1 MLSGELP
8 SVSGAELEA
17 EAPMRLMGID
27 GGDLPI
33 DLVASGTD
41 WLQRDDETL
50 GVVESQ
56 MHVTLVDARA
66 VPVL

>member
-1 MLSGELP
+1 MGGLDVFSGELP
-8 SVSGAELEA
+8 SVSGADLEA

-41 WLQRDDETL
+41 WSQRDD
-50 GVVESQ
+50 
-56 MHVTLVDARA
+56 
-66 VPVL
+66 